1 MKKFLTSLALIVGC
15 AQAYNP
21 GATASLNTIA
31 IEHHKQFIANFIISK
46 LRTVNIP
53 DIPIPEVYGV
63 TGYVNS
69 NTWNMTSVVSD

>member
-1 MKKFLTSLALIVGC
+1 MKRFLTNLTFIIGC

-31 IEHHKQFIANFIISK
+31 IEHHKQYIANFIIAK
-46 LRTVNIP
+46 LRTVHIP
-53 DIPIPEVYGV
+53 DIPINGVNGV
-63 TGYVNS
+63 TGYVNN